1 MTLKMVAIGILALM
15 GLSSVMT
22 PKTFRLFLGGF
33 GALCMALFWGLV
45 VTGNH
50 GDEESKLRPVA
61 IAKLQELLGL
71 QPDWEASASSKS
83 QTILKDVKEGRHGN
97 PSLQDLLPD
106 DDSGQVRQPQP
117 TKHSFPVLVS
127 DTPIIVNRH
136 GGSQDRWIAGFQV
149 RISEYLKHYKKAN
162 RGDVGVDLLTYGDLD
177 PSLIEWVGR
186 KREDGSEEAYLVFS
200 KKYANYVRLR
210 GRQVLMKQR
219 LKSLMY
225 YAGAVAAV
233 LILTFAG
240 LKVLNRRSE
249 PLHDQDYLRHS
260 DISMV

>member
-15 GLSSVMT
+15 GLSSVMSR
-22 PKTFRLFLGGF
+22 KTFRVFLGGF

-50 GDEESKLRPVA
+50 GDDESKPRPIA

-71 QPDWEASASSKS
+71 KPGWEESASSKS
-83 QTILKDVKEGRHGN
+83 QSILKDVKEGKRGD
-97 PSLQDLLPD
+97 PSLQDLLPA
-106 DDSGQVRQPQP
+106 SGKVQPQP
-117 TKHSFPVLVS
+117 TEHSFLAIS
-127 DTPIIVNRH
+127 QTPIVVDRRNSN
-136 GGSQDRWIAGFQV
+136 SQEKVVAGFQV
-149 RISEYLKHYKKAN
+149 RISEYLKHYKKHN

-186 KREDGSEEAYLVFS
+186 KLDDGSEELYLVFN

-210 GRQVLMKQR
+210 GKQILMKQR

-225 YAGAVAAV
+225 FGGAVAAV
-233 LILTFAG
+233 LMLAYGG
-240 LKVLNRRSE
+240 LKALNRRSR
-249 PLHDQDYLRHS
+249 PLQDQDYLRHS